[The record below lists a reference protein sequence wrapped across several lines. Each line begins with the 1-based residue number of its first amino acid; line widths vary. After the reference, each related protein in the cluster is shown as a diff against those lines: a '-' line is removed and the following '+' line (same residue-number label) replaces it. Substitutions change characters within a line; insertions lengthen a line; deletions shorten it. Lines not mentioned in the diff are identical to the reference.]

1 MALKFVIAWEA
12 ELPGEE
18 HADLSISGLLSGLH
32 KYGAEAFLIPAA
44 YAEEKTLA
52 QILKENGLKPEEGL
66 ALVATDASLA
76 QTAGL
81 PIATVAF
88 LHPAFPGQSLLS
100 AQILVEGFEEVDFY
114 FLERIY
120 DRKHNIPWRVIDTE
134 RCYLREMKEDDLD
147 ALYELYA
154 GEGMTRY
161 MAPLYEDR
169 EEEAEYMRA
178 YIASQYYYYGYGMW
192 VVIERATGKL
202 IGRAGLDNRNIHGG
216 IELEMGYA
224 VAADHHRQ
232 GYATEIC
239 LAILKY
245 AGEFLEFSRVNCLV
259 DKKNEASVQ
268 LLLKLGFV
276 WREEL
281 FMDGAYMQRYVYS
294 FPEA

>member
-1 MALKFVIAWEA
+1 M
-12 ELPGEE
+12 
-18 HADLSISGLLSGLH
+18 
-32 KYGAEAFLIPAA
+32 
-44 YAEEKTLA
+44 
-52 QILKENGLKPEEGL
+52 
-66 ALVATDASLA
+66 ATDASLA

-161 MAPLYEDR
+161 MEPLYEDR
-169 EEEAEYMRA
+169 QEEAEYMRA

-259 DKKNEASVQ
+259 DKENEASRTASFKTGLCMEGRTFYGRRVH
-268 LLLKLGFV
+268 
-276 WREEL
+276 
-281 FMDGAYMQRYVYS
+281 ARYVYS